1 MAQTV
6 QSLFGLT
13 PEQIQAQRAAEVDAR
28 ALQYAQMDP
37 FQRAN
42 YGIFRGASQLGDV
55 LAQRLG
61 YVDPLVKQAE
71 ERKGLL
77 SGMNITDPNS
87 LREAA
92 QKAAS
97 VGQFDIARNLIQQA
111 QDMEVSAADVEAK
124 RALAAQRGRSE
135 QSSTASERNRSLI
148 ARLETKL
155 ARGEQ
160 LSDEELANARWI
172 IADESTEKV
181 FTDPETKELIRIR
194 PFNAGMAAPRLS
206 QVIQGAAQPVTPTV
220 PAGAAAPETVTTPSA
235 ASSDVTV
242 TQTPASKAIAQ
253 KAQEAKDMS
262 ITRLQDGLV
271 NINTALGTLSSFTA
285 NPWVQ
290 GITKNLPTQG
300 RVLKNAIESI
310 TSTKTIDLINQMK
323 QASKTGATGF
333 GNVTEKELGLLEA
346 DIVKLDP
353 QSPTIKEDLTRV
365 GNRWQ
370 SILNRLQTAQPQQPS
385 VPTQSKPSGDLV
397 DRIMA
402 DPRNAGKTRAQ
413 VEAGLRA
420 RGLIK

>member
-55 LAQRLG
+55 LAQRMG

-92 QKAAS
+92 QKAWN
-97 VGQFDIARNLIQQA
+97 GQQFEVAQALFKQA
-111 QDMEVSAADVEAK
+111 QDMELAAADVEAK

-148 ARLETKL
+148 AKLETKL

-206 QVIQGAAQPVTPTV
+206 QVIQGTAQPVTPTV
-220 PAGAAAPETVTTPSA
+220 LSGAAETVTTPSA
-235 ASSDVTV
+235 AASDVTV
-242 TQTPASKAIAQ
+242 TQTPASKAITQ
-253 KAQEAKDMS
+253 KAQESKDMS

-285 NPWVQ
+285 NPWIQ
-290 GITKNLPTQG
+290 GISKNFPTQG
-300 RVLKNAIESI
+300 KVLQNSI
-310 TSTKTIDLINQMK
+310 TAINSTKTIDLINQMK

-353 QSPTIKEDLTRV
+353 QSPTIKEDLQRV

-370 SILNRLQTAQPQQPS
+370 SILNRLQAAQSQQLS
-385 VPTQSKPSGDLV
+385 VATQPKPTGDLV